1 MQDLYAMNVDSV
13 MIYLDT
19 NIFFFFLNQQF
30 ITRRMKADCG
40 SYFRNYI
47 HRTRTTFET
56 KRRKEERRNEKDK
69 RTNRKID
76 RKEEGKI

>member
-1 MQDLYAMNVDSV
+1 M
-13 MIYLDT
+13 
-19 NIFFFFLNQQF
+19 IFFFFLNQQF
-30 ITRRMKADCG
+30 ITLRTKTDRG
-40 SYFRNYI
+40 SYFCNYI

-56 KRRKEERRNEKDK
+56 KKKKEEKRNEKDK